1 MTSLTAKMVN
11 YQLFY
16 YHGQFQFTWHWE
28 LNVVRLGPTNVE
40 ISLTSHHEQLPVDIK
55 DIYYIQENSQTKIIQ
70 FNYVKTYS
78 LRSAMAACMA
88 PMSSCEERNC
98 QLMVTILH
106 SDWKPASSLSFSS
119 SSFASS
125 FSLPSLELAA

>member
-70 FNYVKTYS
+70 FNYVNLLFTVCDGS
-78 LRSAMAACMA
+78 LYGSNVLLRG
-88 PMSSCEERNC
+88 E
-98 QLMVTILH
+98 
-106 SDWKPASSLSFSS
+106 KLSVNGYYTPFR
-119 SSFASS
+119 
-125 FSLPSLELAA
+125 LETCL

>member
-16 YHGQFQFTWHWE
+16 YHGQFLFTWHWE

-55 DIYYIQENSQTKIIQ
+55 DIYYSQKNDQTEIQMCLQSCKPTL
-70 FNYVKTYS
+70 YG
-78 LRSAMAACMA
+78 LRW
-88 PMSSCEERNC
+88 
-98 QLMVTILH
+98 QLVWLQCP
-106 SDWKPASSLSFSS
+106 PARRETVS
-119 SSFASS
+119 
-125 FSLPSLELAA
+125 